1 MLIPHQNVFFT
12 GDAGTGKSY
21 VLRKIV
27 EALQERLGVE
37 KVFVTASTGIAACNI
52 VGTTIHSFAGIGI
65 HDSDINQTLKRIR
78 QNETAVERWHA
89 CEVLIIDEISML
101 DGQLFDTLEYVAR
114 VIRGND
120 YPFGGIQIVLCGRFY
135 RANCYY

>member
-1 MLIPHQNVFFT
+1 
-12 GDAGTGKSY
+12 
-21 VLRKIV
+21 LRKIV
-27 EALQERLGVE
+27 EALQERMGAE

-52 VGTTIHSFAGIGI
+52 GGITIHSFAGLGI

-78 QNETAVERWHA
+78 QNESAVERWHA
-89 CEVLIIDEISML
+89 CEVLIVDEISML

-120 YPFGGIQIVLCGRFY
+120 YPFGGIQIVLCGRV
-135 RANCYY
+135 CKSI